1 MKGNVRWASR
11 VAAGLAAGG
20 RWPCAWAMLA
30 SLLVVDRGG
39 HGEPPALLALSLLL
53 ALAAL
58 YVALR
63 LELDRLLFA
72 DLAIELM
79 TKAPDEAL
87 PELDAGLGLA
97 LDRADTPPRVR
108 ALSDRI
114 RGLRRWVTTAA
125 VLAVLQSCVL
135 WVVVLR

>member
-1 MKGNVRWASR
+1 MKSDVRWASR
-11 VAAGLAAGG
+11 VAVGLAAGG

-30 SLLVVDRGG
+30 SLLVVARAGY
-39 HGEPPALLALSLLL
+39 GEPPALLALSLLL

-97 LDRADTPPRVR
+97 LDRADPPRVR

-125 VLAVLQSCVL
+125 VLALLQSCVL
-135 WVVVLR
+135 WVAVLR

>member
-1 MKGNVRWASR
+1 MNGDVRWASS

-20 RWPCAWAMLA
+20 RWPCAWTMLA
-30 SLLVVDRGG
+30 GLLVVARAG
-39 HGEPPALLALSLLL
+39 HGEPPALLALSLML

-72 DLAIELM
+72 DLAIDLGTIAPNDVL
-79 TKAPDEAL
+79 TK
-87 PELDAGLGLA
+87 LDAGLGLV
-97 LDRADTPPRVR
+97 LDRAKPPRER
-108 ALSDRI
+108 ALPDRI

-125 VLAVLQSCVL
+125 VLAVLQSFVL

>member
-1 MKGNVRWASR
+1 MKGDVRWASR

-30 SLLVVDRGG
+30 SLLVVARAG
-39 HGEPPALLALSLLL
+39 HSEPPALLALSLLL

-97 LDRADTPPRVR
+97 LDRADPPRVR

-114 RGLRRWVTTAA
+114 RGLRRWATTAA
-125 VLAVLQSCVL
+125 VLALLQSCVL

>member
-1 MKGNVRWASR
+1 MKGDVRWASR

-20 RWPCAWAMLA
+20 RWPCAWAMLS
-30 SLLVVDRGG
+30 SLLVVARAGY
-39 HGEPPALLALSLLL
+39 GEPPALLALSLLL
-53 ALAAL
+53 ALAAI

-79 TKAPDEAL
+79 TKAPDETLA
-87 PELDAGLGLA
+87 ELDAGLGLA
-97 LDRADTPPRVR
+97 LDRADPPRVR

-125 VLAVLQSCVL
+125 VLALLQSCVL
-135 WVVVLR
+135 WVAVLR

>member
-1 MKGNVRWASR
+1 MNGDARWASR

-20 RWPCAWAMLA
+20 RWPCAWAILA
-30 SLLVVDRGG
+30 CLLGVVRAG
-39 HGEPPALLALSLLL
+39 HGEPPALLVLSLLL

-72 DLAIELM
+72 ALAVEM
-79 TKAPDEAL
+79 AATAPDEAL
-87 PELDAGLGLA
+87 TELDAGLGLA
-97 LDRADTPPRVR
+97 LDRADPPRMR

-125 VLAVLQSCVL
+125 VLALLQSCVL
-135 WVVVLR
+135 WVAVLR

>member
-1 MKGNVRWASR
+1 MKSDMRWASR
-11 VAAGLAAGG
+11 VAVGLAAGG
-20 RWPCAWAMLA
+20 RWHCAWAMLA
-30 SLLVVDRGG
+30 SLLVVARAGC
-39 HGEPPALLALSLLL
+39 GEPPALLALSLLL

-87 PELDAGLGLA
+87 AELDAGLGLA
-97 LDRADTPPRVR
+97 LDRADPPRVR

-125 VLAVLQSCVL
+125 VLALLQSCVL
-135 WVVVLR
+135 WVAVLR

>member
-1 MKGNVRWASR
+1 MNGDARWASR

-20 RWPCAWAMLA
+20 RWPCAWAIVA
-30 SLLVVDRGG
+30 CPLVVARAG

-53 ALAAL
+53 SLAAL

-72 DLAIELM
+72 ALAIEIAA
-79 TKAPDEAL
+79 TVPDEAL
-87 PELDAGLGLA
+87 AELDAGLGLA
-97 LDRADTPPRVR
+97 LDRSSPVRGR
-108 ALSDRI
+108 ALPDRI
-114 RGLRRWVTTAA
+114 RGLRRLVTTAA

-135 WVVVLR
+135 SVAVLR